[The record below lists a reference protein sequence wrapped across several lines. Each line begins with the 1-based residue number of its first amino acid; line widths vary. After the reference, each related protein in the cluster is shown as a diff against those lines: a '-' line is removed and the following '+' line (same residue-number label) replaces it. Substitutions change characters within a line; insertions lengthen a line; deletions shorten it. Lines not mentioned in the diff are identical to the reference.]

1 MGLEMY
7 EYRDPTIPDAY
18 REQVKAQIRDLFENY
33 FVGGATLDMV
43 TRKAVE
49 LQIFSMALL
58 NETQVRGLI
67 SSLRDLQPA
76 RHAAIVRVATEIS
89 PCAAQELWDILLQR
103 HLVEPDMLRLLTEH

>member
-1 MGLEMY
+1 MGLEMH

-58 NETQVRGLI
+58 NETQVRVLI

-76 RHAAIVRVATEIS
+76 HHAAIVRMATEIS
-89 PCAAQELWDILLQR
+89 PCTAQELWDVLLQR